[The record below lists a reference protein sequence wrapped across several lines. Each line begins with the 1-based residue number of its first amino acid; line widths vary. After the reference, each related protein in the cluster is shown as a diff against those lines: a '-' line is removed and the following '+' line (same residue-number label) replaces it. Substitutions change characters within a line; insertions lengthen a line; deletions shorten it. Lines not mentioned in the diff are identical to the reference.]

1 MLCLF
6 CGLNEFLSISSVYKT
21 YGPITNMV
29 ILFHPSQSCLAEVLK
44 VLHFILSV
52 LLQNKPSL
60 LRNSLLGGKCFSRNL
75 SYVYTLQE
83 KMKYTK
89 APNKS
94 PPPRRTCF
102 SKHFYPCCSY
112 KDRLFIDFLFL
123 GKLKHAINPSFITA
137 YHIYYN
143 LPFDQGMGVS
153 ITLHPRINPH

>member
-1 MLCLF
+1 MVHYYMLCLF

-21 YGPITNMV
+21 YHQHITN
-29 ILFHPSQSCLAEVLK
+29 ILFHPSESCLAEVLK
-44 VLHFILSV
+44 VTLFTLSV

-60 LRNSLLGGKCFSRNL
+60 LRNSLLGGNV

-143 LPFDQGMGVS
+143 LPFDQGMGIS